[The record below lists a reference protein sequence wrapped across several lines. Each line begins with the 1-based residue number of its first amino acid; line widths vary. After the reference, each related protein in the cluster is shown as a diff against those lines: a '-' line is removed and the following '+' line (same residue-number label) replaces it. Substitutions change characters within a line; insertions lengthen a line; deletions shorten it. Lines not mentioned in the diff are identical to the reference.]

1 MRETCCPSRT
11 DSAWTPRLRQTVRR
25 KPLKPKVEQPVQAG
39 ISRIKQAGV
48 GFSIDASCRF
58 SHRGMTMNK
67 NGERPVARIITLE
80 DHFLHPK
87 LRELY
92 PASWVKLLDMVKG
105 RLTDVGPERIRRMD
119 AAGID
124 LQVLSHV
131 QPGVQTLECNT
142 AIRLSREVNDWLGS
156 VIQEYPTRFAG
167 FATLPTQSPIDAA
180 DELERTV
187 LQLGF
192 KGALIN
198 GHTNG
203 RYLDEDSFSPILER
217 AQALDV
223 PIYIHPTDP
232 PQAIIDTYYK
242 DCPAMMQG
250 WGWQVETGTHLLKLV
265 SSGVFDRYPQ
275 LKIIVGHMGELI
287 PFSLRR
293 INAALTLGNWLL
305 KEQRGMQKSLLY
317 YMRANVFITTSGFF
331 DQAALN
337 CAIAELGI
345 DNILFSV
352 DDPFGDNFEGVE
364 FLKKARLP
372 DEDRE
377 KLAYKNAER
386 VLKLSSGAN
395 SRRSSSRSLFSFKA
409 KVKAKMAR
417 MVLGFLVK

>member
-1 MRETCCPSRT
+1 MYTATNAPLGKIIMKRNREKSPMRVI
-11 DSAWTPRLRQTVRR
+11 A
-25 KPLKPKVEQPVQAG
+25 
-39 ISRIKQAGV
+39 
-48 GFSIDASCRF
+48 
-58 SHRGMTMNK
+58 
-67 NGERPVARIITLE
+67 LE
-80 DHFLHPK
+80 EAFLHPK

-92 PASWVKLLDMVKG
+92 PAPYARLLDMVG
-105 RLTDVGPERIRRMD
+105 NRLTDVGRERIRRMD

-131 QPGVQTLECNT
+131 QPGVQTLECDS
-142 AIRLSREVNDWLGS
+142 AIRLSREVNDWLAVAMGD
-156 VIQEYPTRFAG
+156 YPTRFAG
-167 FATLPTQSPIDAA
+167 FAMLPTQSPVDAA

-187 LQLGF
+187 TQLGF

-198 GHTNG
+198 GHTQG
-203 RYLDEDSFSPILER
+203 RYLDEESFAPIFER

-242 DCPAMMQG
+242 DCLALMQG
-250 WGWQVETGTHLLKLV
+250 WGWQVETGTHLLRLV

-293 INAALTLGNWLL
+293 INTALTMGRWLL
-305 KEQRGMQKSLLY
+305 NEQRGMQKSLLY

-352 DDPFGDNFEGVE
+352 DDPFADNFEGVD

-395 SRRSSSRSLFSFKA
+395 SRRSSSRSFFSFKA
-409 KVKAKMAR
+409 NVKAKMAR

>member
-1 MRETCCPSRT
+1 MMMNRNNEK
-11 DSAWTPRLRQTVRR
+11 SAVSI
-25 KPLKPKVEQPVQAG
+25 
-39 ISRIKQAGV
+39 IS
-48 GFSIDASCRF
+48 
-58 SHRGMTMNK
+58 
-67 NGERPVARIITLE
+67 LE
-80 DHFLHPK
+80 EHFLHPK

-92 PASWVKLLDMVKG
+92 PASYVKLLDMVKG

-124 LQVLSHV
+124 LQVLSHA
-131 QPGVQTLECNT
+131 QPGVQTLERNA
-142 AIRLSREVNDWLGS
+142 AIRLSTEVNDWLGA
-156 VIQEYPTRFAG
+156 VIREYPTRFAG
-167 FATLPTQSPIDAA
+167 FAMLPTQSPIDAA

-232 PQAIIDTYYK
+232 SQAIIDTYYK
-242 DCPAMMQG
+242 DLPAMMQS
-250 WGWQVETGTHLLKLV
+250 WGWQVETGTHLLRLI
-265 SSGVFDRYPQ
+265 SSGVFDRFPN

-287 PFSLRR
+287 PYGLQR
-293 INAALTLGNWLL
+293 INAALTMGNWLL
-305 KEQRGMQKSLLY
+305 ANPSRADGTSDRNAMRNSVFY
-317 YMRANVFITTSGFF
+317 YMRANVFITTSGVF

-352 DDPFGDNFEGVE
+352 DDPFGDNFEGVD
-364 FLKKARLP
+364 FLNKAQLSV
-372 DEDRE
+372 EDKE
-377 KLAYKNAER
+377 KLAYRNAER
-386 VLKLSSGAN
+386 VLRLSSGAN
-395 SRRSSSRSLFSFKA
+395 SRRGSTRSLFSFKA
-409 KVKAKMAR
+409 NVKAKMA
-417 MVLGFLVK
+417 